1 MSADVKL
8 NELGLWPDD
17 ALEKLRGAWITTADQ
32 LIAMAKTS
40 GGVTALSEQTGVER
54 GEVSRLVGLTEAYRR
69 DQGGLGMAG
78 PADTSDYGLG
88 ALRPD
93 TDE

>member
-8 NELGLWPDD
+8 DELGLWPDE
-17 ALEKLRGAWITTADQ
+17 ALAKLRGAWITTADQ
-32 LIAMAKTS
+32 LIAMARTS
-40 GGVTALSEQTGVER
+40 GGVAALSEQTGVDA
-54 GEVSRLVGLTEAYRR
+54 GEVSRLVGLTEAHRR
-69 DQGGLGMAG
+69 EQGGLGMAG
-78 PADTSDYGLG
+78 PADTADYGMG